1 MRRTFFISSSRRRSD
16 TRAPWSRM
24 TIIAVLMMLSTTFG
38 IVLGSQL
45 DSASGANAST
55 WLTQIPEFN
64 VVEETYDAIRE
75 NYVLADE
82 ISDEELMYGASSG
95 MIAALGDEG
104 HSTFLDP
111 QEAIDFER
119 SSRGELIGIGIQ
131 VDVSGP
137 QPIVI
142 APIDKSPAFEAGI
155 RSGDVIIAVDGVL
168 SVDVGAED
176 VVELIRGEAG
186 TDVTLTIRHQD
197 ELEPID
203 VTVTRALIEIEP
215 VSYIMMPDE
224 VLWLRVSQFSAG
236 ATEGV
241 IEALR
246 YGKSQG
252 MTSVILD
259 LRNNPGGLVFEAIGI
274 GSQFLPED
282 TVLYQE
288 QDADG
293 SVREVRTIGGSGE
306 WQQGDLVVLINN
318 GSASASE
325 IVSSG
330 VKANDRGTVIGE
342 TTFGTGT
349 VLLPF
354 ELSGGS
360 VALLGV
366 KLWLTA
372 DGQEIW
378 KQGVDPDITVT
389 LEPGVSPTLPFQF
402 DSEVVGQ
409 DVLVSLEDA
418 QLLAAYDEA
427 LGVLPQSR

>member
-1 MRRTFFISSSRRRSD
+1 MRRTRFLLPTRRQTPARSASSRMNIVALLMVLSTFFGMVIGDRSD
-16 TRAPWSRM
+16 AGP
-24 TIIAVLMMLSTTFG
+24 
-38 IVLGSQL
+38 
-45 DSASGANAST
+45 GANAST
-55 WLTQIPEFN
+55 MLTQIPEFD
-64 VVEETYDAIRE
+64 VIEGTYDAIRE

-82 ISDEELMYGASSG
+82 ITDDELMYGAATG
-95 MIAALGDEG
+95 MVEALGDEG
-104 HSTFLDP
+104 HSSFLNP
-111 QEAIDFER
+111 QEAEDFER

-131 VDVSGP
+131 VDVTGP

-142 APIDKSPAFEAGI
+142 APIDRSPAYEAGI
-155 RSGDVIIAVDGVL
+155 QSGDVIIAVDGQL
-168 SVDVGAED
+168 SVEVGSEE
-176 VVELIRGEAG
+176 VVDLIRGEAG

-203 VTVTRALIEIEP
+203 LTITRAVIDVEP
-215 VSYIMMPDE
+215 VSYVMMPDN

-246 YGKSQG
+246 YGQSQG

-274 GSQFLPED
+274 GSQFLPGD

-288 QDADG
+288 QEADG
-293 SVREVRTIGGSGE
+293 TVREVRTLGSAGE
-306 WQQGDLVVLINN
+306 WQEGELVVLIND

-330 VKANDRGTVIGE
+330 IKSNDRGMVIGE

-354 ELSGGS
+354 PVTDNGS

-372 DGQEIW
+372 DGEEIW
-378 KQGVDPDITVT
+378 KRGVDPDVTVT
-389 LEPGVSPTLPFQF
+389 LEPGVSPTLPFEF
-402 DSEVVGQ
+402 ETELIDQ
-409 DVLVSLEDA
+409 DQLASTGDA

-427 LGVLPQSR
+427 SAVAPE